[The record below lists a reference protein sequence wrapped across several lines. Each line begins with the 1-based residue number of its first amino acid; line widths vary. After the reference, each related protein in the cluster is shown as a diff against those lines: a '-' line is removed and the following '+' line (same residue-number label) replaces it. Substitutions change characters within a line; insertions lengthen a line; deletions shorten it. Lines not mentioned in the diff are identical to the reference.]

1 MKLRKI
7 TAVLAAALLTMT
19 AMTACSGGAA
29 SSASSESSAA
39 SAESASSES
48 TSSESASSEETT
60 GGDMTGEITVLSR
73 EDGSGTRGAFI
84 ELFGIEQKNDAG
96 EKEDM
101 TTDDAQITNSTS
113 VMMTTVQGNPK
124 AIGYISLGSLDE
136 SVVKAVEID
145 GAAPTVENVKAG
157 TYKVVRPFNIA
168 TKGEASEVAQD
179 FINFIMSAD
188 GQKIIEK
195 EGYISEAKGAKAYK
209 ASGLKGTITLAGS
222 TSVAPVMEVLA
233 DNYKKLNDGVEIEIQ
248 QTGSG
253 AGIQSTIEGVC
264 DIGMAS
270 RALEDEESKEGLESK
285 QIALDG
291 IAVIVNPDNS
301 VDELTTD
308 QIMKIF
314 TGEITD
320 WSDIK

>member
-1 MKLRKI
+1 MKKSRLAKVI
-7 TAVLAAALLTMT
+7 TLGLAAVMALGL
-19 AMTACSGGAA
+19 AGCGNSGG
-29 SSASSESSAA
+29 SSDS
-39 SAESASSES
+39 
-48 TSSESASSEETT
+48 
-60 GGDMTGEITVLSR
+60 GDNGITVISR
-73 EDGSGTRGAFI
+73 EEGSGTRDAFT
-84 ELFGIEQKNDAG
+84 ELTGVLQ
-96 EKEDM
+96 
-101 TTDDAQITNSTS
+101 DDVDKTVDTAEISNSTS
-113 VMMTTVQGNPK
+113 VVLQSVADNPK
-124 AIGYISLGSLDE
+124 AIGYVSLGSLDD
-136 SVVKAVEID
+136 SVKALKVD
-145 GAAPTVENVKAG
+145 GTEPSVDTVKSG
-157 TYKVVRPFNIA
+157 DYKLQRPFNIV
-168 TKGEASEVAQD
+168 TKGKVKELPQD
-179 FINFIMSAD
+179 FIDYIMSAD

-291 IAVIVNPDNS
+291 IAVIVNTDNS
-301 VDELTTD
+301 ADELTTD

>member
-1 MKLRKI
+1 MKKSGLAKVI
-7 TAVLAAALLTMT
+7 TLGLAAVMALGL
-19 AMTACSGGAA
+19 AGCGNSGG
-29 SSASSESSAA
+29 SSDS
-39 SAESASSES
+39 
-48 TSSESASSEETT
+48 
-60 GGDMTGEITVLSR
+60 GDNGITVISR
-73 EDGSGTRGAFI
+73 EEGSGTRDAFT
-84 ELFGIEQKNDAG
+84 ELTGVLQ
-96 EKEDM
+96 
-101 TTDDAQITNSTS
+101 DDVDKTVDTAEISNSTS
-113 VMMTTVQGNPK
+113 VVLQSVTDNPK
-124 AIGYISLGSLDE
+124 AIGYVSLGSLDD
-136 SVVKAVEID
+136 SVKALKVD
-145 GAAPTVENVKAG
+145 GTEPSVDTVKSG
-157 TYKVVRPFNIA
+157 DYKLQRPFNIV
-168 TKGEASEVAQD
+168 TKGKVKELPQD
-179 FINFIMSAD
+179 FIDYIMSAD

-233 DNYKKLNDGVEIEIQ
+233 DNYKKLNDSVEIEIQ

-291 IAVIVNPDNS
+291 IAVIVNTDNS

>member
-1 MKLRKI
+1 MKKSRLAKVI
-7 TAVLAAALLTMT
+7 TLGLAAVMALGL
-19 AMTACSGGAA
+19 AGCGNSGG
-29 SSASSESSAA
+29 SSDS
-39 SAESASSES
+39 
-48 TSSESASSEETT
+48 
-60 GGDMTGEITVLSR
+60 GDNGITVISR
-73 EDGSGTRGAFI
+73 EEGSGTRDAFT
-84 ELFGIEQKNDAG
+84 ELTGVLQ
-96 EKEDM
+96 
-101 TTDDAQITNSTS
+101 DDVDKTVDTAEISNSTS
-113 VMMTTVQGNPK
+113 VVLQSVADNPK
-124 AIGYISLGSLDE
+124 AIGYVSLGSLDD
-136 SVVKAVEID
+136 SVKALKVD
-145 GAAPTVENVKAG
+145 GTEPSVDTVKSG
-157 TYKVVRPFNIA
+157 DYKLQRPFNIV
-168 TKGEASEVAQD
+168 TKGKVKELPQD
-179 FINFIMSAD
+179 FIDYIMSAD

-233 DNYKKLNDGVEIEIQ
+233 DNYKKLNDGVQIEIQ

-270 RALEDEESKEGLESK
+270 RALDDTEAKEGLDSQ

-291 IAVIVNPDNS
+291 IAVIVNTENS
-301 VDELTTD
+301 ADELTTD

>member
-1 MKLRKI
+1 MKKSRLAKVI
-7 TAVLAAALLTMT
+7 TLGLAAVMALGL
-19 AMTACSGGAA
+19 AGCGNSGG
-29 SSASSESSAA
+29 SSDS
-39 SAESASSES
+39 
-48 TSSESASSEETT
+48 
-60 GGDMTGEITVLSR
+60 GDNGITVISR
-73 EDGSGTRGAFI
+73 EEGSGTRDAFT
-84 ELFGIEQKNDAG
+84 ELTGVLQ
-96 EKEDM
+96 
-101 TTDDAQITNSTS
+101 DDVDKTVDTAEISNSTS
-113 VMMTTVQGNPK
+113 VVLQSVTDNPK
-124 AIGYISLGSLDE
+124 AIGYVSLGSLDD
-136 SVVKAVEID
+136 SVKALKVD
-145 GAAPTVENVKAG
+145 GTEPSVDTVKSG
-157 TYKVVRPFNIA
+157 DYKLQRPFNIV
-168 TKGEASEVAQD
+168 TKGKVKELPQD
-179 FINFIMSAD
+179 FIDYIMSAD

-195 EGYISEAKGAKAYK
+195 EGYISEAKGSKAYK

-291 IAVIVNPDNS
+291 IAVIVNTDNS